1 MNKFPPFF
9 STNVPGIRC
18 KLDCLLNFPV
28 ICTSE
33 GSEKE
38 NGKVYEP
45 SNAPLVVEVKS
56 EDESSDTRAL
66 AEALLP
72 EGEDVLDHSV

>member
-1 MNKFPPFF
+1 MNKSPPFF

-18 KLDCLLNFPV
+18 KLDSLLNFPV

-33 GSEKE
+33 GREKE

-45 SNAPLVVEVKS
+45 SNAPLFVEDDS
-56 EDESSDTRAL
+56 RGGSSDAGVL
-66 AEALLP
+66 AEVLLS
-72 EGEDVLDHSV
+72 EGEEILDHSV